1 MVVTTYQKDPEIR
14 KIKRRPSWAPLEV
27 QRGALDGGIM
37 GLEEG
42 VTPT

>member
-1 MVVTTYQKDPEIR
+1 MVVTTCQKDLEMR
-14 KIKRRPSWAPLEV
+14 KIKRRPSWAPLEA
-27 QRGALDGGIM
+27 QRGALDGGVM